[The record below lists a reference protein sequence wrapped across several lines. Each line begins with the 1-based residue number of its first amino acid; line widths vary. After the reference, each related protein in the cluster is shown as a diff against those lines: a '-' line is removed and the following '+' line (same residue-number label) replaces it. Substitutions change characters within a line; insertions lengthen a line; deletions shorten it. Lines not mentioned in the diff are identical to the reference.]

1 VLKRNPEKTGL
12 RLHLPF
18 FLLFLIT
25 AVFAGLL
32 PQASHSEPI
41 TGQPTDLAQYGPF
54 VATSRRGMVVT
65 AGDQASEA
73 GVEMLRRGGN
83 AVDAAV
89 AASFAISVI
98 RPQSTGIGGGG
109 FFLLYLVKSKETLA
123 IDFRER
129 APGRATHDMFVRE
142 GKAVADLSRN
152 GPLAV
157 AVPGLVAGLVEIQ
170 EKYGTMPLN
179 AVMAPAIRLA
189 DEGFPIYPQLAQAI
203 AYRAQ
208 LLGDS
213 PATRAI
219 YFREDRPL
227 HEGELLVQKDLTR
240 TLQEI
245 AAHGKDAF
253 YQGRVAKAL
262 VEEMH
267 VRGGLITQEDLDRYR
282 VVYRPPVTGTFRG
295 NEIHSMPPPSSGGV
309 LILQMLHVLD
319 GFPLPQFGFHSPK
332 EIHVLTE
339 TMRLAFRDRARYLGD
354 PDFVQVPT
362 SMLASEQ
369 HAADLRG
376 KINLSK
382 ATPSETLPTSSPGK
396 VESTSTTHLSVID
409 KEGNAVATTQTV
421 NLYFGSGVMV
431 SGTGVLLNDE
441 MDDFSAQVNNPNAF
455 GLLGEND
462 ANAVAPGKTPLSSMS
477 PTIVTRDGKVIL
489 VAGSPGG
496 SRIISATLQVLL
508 NVLAYDM
515 SLPEA
520 MFAPRIHH
528 QWFPD
533 ELLVEARKGNPPE
546 GLVEALQQMGH
557 KVTVV
562 EDTGDGRTPFGN
574 VQAIHVDLASGQI
587 TGVSDPRG
595 EGRPHGF

>member
-1 VLKRNPEKTGL
+1 MVKTLLRVGGVLVSLSFIIALSGCTRL
-12 RLHLPF
+12 RLPF
-18 FLLFLIT
+18 SQQ
-25 AVFAGLL
+25 V
-32 PQASHSEPI
+32 EE
-41 TGQPTDLAQYGPF
+41 QPAAFPKHAAF
-54 VATSRRGMVVT
+54 VATSRQGMVVT

-89 AASFAISVI
+89 AAAFAVSVL

-109 FFLLYLVKSKETLA
+109 FFLLYLAKSKKTLA

-129 APGRATHDMFVRE
+129 APVRATHDMFLRD
-142 GKAVADLSRN
+142 GTAVPELSRD

-157 AVPGLVAGLVEIQ
+157 AVPGLVAGLVRVQ
-170 EKYGTMPLN
+170 KKYGTKPLTE
-179 AVMAPAIRLA
+179 VMEPAIRLA
-189 DEGFPIYPQLAQAI
+189 DEGFLVYPQLARAI
-203 AYRAQ
+203 AYRAS

-227 HEGELLVQKDLTR
+227 QEGELLVQKDLAR
-240 TLQEI
+240 TLRAI
-245 AAHGKDAF
+245 AVKGKDAF
-253 YQGRVAKAL
+253 YQGRVAKAI
-262 VEEMH
+262 VEEMRA
-267 VRGGLITQEDLDRYR
+267 RGGLLTQEDLESYR
-282 VVYRPPVTGTFRG
+282 VLYRPPVIGTFRG
-295 NEIHSMPPPSSGGV
+295 AEIHAMPPPSSGGV

-319 GFPLPQFGFHSPK
+319 GFPLQQIGFHTPQA
-332 EIHVLTE
+332 IHLLTE

-362 SMLASEQ
+362 SMLASESY
-369 HAADLRG
+369 AADLRA
-376 KINLSK
+376 KIDLAK
-382 ATPSETLPTSSPGK
+382 ATPSEVLPASPGGK
-396 VESTSTTHLSVID
+396 VESTSTTHISVLD
-409 KEGNAVATTQTV
+409 KDGNAVATTQTV

-431 SGTGVLLNDE
+431 PGTGILLNDE
-441 MDDFSAQVNNPNAF
+441 MDDFSAQTNNPNAF

-462 ANAVAPGKTPLSSMS
+462 ANAIAPRKTPLSSMS
-477 PTIVTRDGKVIL
+477 PIIVTRDGKVIL
-489 VAGSPGG
+489 IAGSPGG

-508 NVLAYDM
+508 NVLAYEM
-515 SLPEA
+515 SLPQA

-533 ELLVEARKGNPPE
+533 ELLVEGQKGNQPE
-546 GLVEALQQMGH
+546 GLLEALQQMGH

-574 VQAIHVDLASGQI
+574 VQAIHVDVASGQI